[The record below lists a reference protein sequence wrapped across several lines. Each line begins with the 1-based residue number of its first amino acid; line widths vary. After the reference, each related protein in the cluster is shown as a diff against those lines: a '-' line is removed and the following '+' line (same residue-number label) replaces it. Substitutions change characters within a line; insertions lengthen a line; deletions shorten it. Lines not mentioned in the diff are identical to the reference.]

1 LDGILCPR
9 RTPFFEIGKWSEWQ
23 GCQMLSIVSY
33 QKSQFGQILEGLL
46 TKNIGILVHT
56 FYGHLECALYAHLL
70 HIMASLLVIVWSSD
84 AFPPILVYITKKNLA
99 TLMRDEKKLRNANF
113 TPDC

>member
-1 LDGILCPR
+1 
-9 RTPFFEIGKWSEWQ
+9 
-23 GCQMLSIVSY
+23 MLSIVSY
-33 QKSQFGQILEGLL
+33 QIGQILEGLL

-99 TLMRDEKKLRNANF
+99 TLMRDEKKMRNANF
-113 TPDC
+113 TPDCRVANFFEPVIPDRQKKIPKWNLKIPDF